1 MLLSPRRSPSS
12 RGTALRGG
20 KGMGENGRRRRVEPT
35 DEWEQIE
42 LLCAWPEQ
50 RDYELIRPL
59 VLFGGPAAERATET
73 GAVSERTLQRRVLR
87 FEAEGMESLFGSEH
101 ARRKRLPPAVRR
113 LVVDLKAEY
122 PPFNPNEIA
131 NAIYVRFGRRPARK
145 TVKRVLAEEPAPL
158 RFVRRFPPYHE
169 MGEPAERRRAV
180 VVLHAEGWSA
190 KAIAGYL
197 RVHRS
202 TVHRVLRRWV
212 VEGVEGL
219 EDRPHGRPPG
229 VRKVDLKAI
238 DAVRRLQQN
247 PNLGAFRVH
256 AALAQVGIHLS
267 PRTCG
272 RILATNRALYGLDKP
287 KGPAKEESEMPFA
300 ASRRHQFWTADVRYL
315 DMVEE
320 GVFGRAYAIT
330 ILENHS
336 RAILASALT
345 RTQDLASYLS
355 VLYAA
360 VERYGSPEALVTDG
374 GGVFRATQARSVYGA
389 LGITKH
395 EIERGGPWQ
404 NYIETHFNVQ
414 RRMADWHFSRA
425 ESWSELTAAHGR
437 FVEDYNVQAH
447 FAHPGRDDGRRSPA
461 EVLGFASGVRHREEE
476 LRRAFFS
483 ARFVRVLDSLGY
495 TRFRHWKIY
504 GEEALAGREAALWL
518 AAESLTVEHGGE
530 PLCRYRVRLEAAN
543 GELKSV
549 ARPRL
554 FENSHGL
561 RRPQCRLFALDSLGE
576 GGWLKALRL
585 EEYAPRAPRRPQAVQ
600 QALFPYA
607 EAL

>member
-1 MLLSPRRSPSS
+1 MASFPTRGEDGRGMRGEHDEQAAQAARRADRRLGADSAPVRLARAARIRAHPPPGAVRRPGRRA
-12 RGTALRGG
+12 RGGDRSVLGSHAAAEGRPLRGG
-20 KGMGENGRRRRVEPT
+20 GHGEPVRLRDGQAQETTARREAAHRGPQGRASRLQPERDLAR
-35 DEWEQIE
+35 
-42 LLCAWPEQ
+42 LLRALWAPSGPQ
-50 RDYELIRPL
+50 DGQARPHR
-59 VLFGGPAAERATET
+59 GARPAA
-73 GAVSERTLQRRVLR
+73 VC
-87 FEAEGMESLFGSEH
+87 
-101 ARRKRLPPAVRR
+101 
-113 LVVDLKAEY
+113 
-122 PPFNPNEIA
+122 
-131 NAIYVRFGRRPARK
+131 
-145 TVKRVLAEEPAPL
+145 APL

-169 MGEPAERRRAV
+169 SPERRDARAAV
-180 VVLHAEGWSA
+180 VALHADGWSA
-190 KAIAGYL
+190 KAISGYL
-197 RVHRS
+197 RVGTS
-202 TVHRVLRRWV
+202 TVYRILRRWAE
-212 VEGVEGL
+212 EGPEGL
-219 EDRPHGRPPG
+219 EDKPHGRPPG
-229 VRKVDLKAI
+229 VRKVTLKAMEAI
-238 DAVRRLQQN
+238 RRFQQN
-247 PNLGAFRVH
+247 PHLGEYRIH
-256 AALAQVGIHLS
+256 AALAQIGIHLS

-272 RILATNRALYGLDKP
+272 RILALNRELYGLEKP
-287 KGPAKEESEMPFA
+287 RGPVKEKKEMPFA
-300 ASRRHQFWTADVRYL
+300 ARRRHQFWSADVRYVDHGL
-315 DMVEE
+315 
-320 GVFGRAYAIT
+320 GGRAYVISV
-330 ILENHS
+330 LDNHS
-336 RAILASALT
+336 RAILSSALT
-345 RTQDLASYLS
+345 RTQDLASHLS

-447 FAHPGRDDGRRSPA
+447 FAHQGRDDGRRSPA

-530 PLCRYRVRLEAAN
+530 PLCRYRVRLEADT
-543 GELKSV
+543 GELRSV
-549 ARPRL
+549 EKPRL

-585 EEYAPRAPRRPQAVQ
+585 EGYAPRAPRRPKAVQ

>member
-1 MLLSPRRSPSS
+1 M
-12 RGTALRGG
+12 
-20 KGMGENGRRRRVEPT
+20 
-35 DEWEQIE
+35 D
-42 LLCAWPEQ
+42 
-50 RDYELIRPL
+50 
-59 VLFGGPAAERATET
+59 
-73 GAVSERTLQRRVLR
+73 
-87 FEAEGMESLFGSEH
+87 H
-101 ARRKRLPPAVRR
+101 
-113 LVVDLKAEY
+113 
-122 PPFNPNEIA
+122 
-131 NAIYVRFGRRPARK
+131 
-145 TVKRVLAEEPAPL
+145 
-158 RFVRRFPPYHE
+158 
-169 MGEPAERRRAV
+169 
-180 VVLHAEGWSA
+180 
-190 KAIAGYL
+190 
-197 RVHRS
+197 
-202 TVHRVLRRWV
+202 
-212 VEGVEGL
+212 GL
-219 EDRPHGRPPG
+219 G
-229 VRKVDLKAI
+229 
-238 DAVRRLQQN
+238 
-247 PNLGAFRVH
+247 
-256 AALAQVGIHLS
+256 
-267 PRTCG
+267 
-272 RILATNRALYGLDKP
+272 
-287 KGPAKEESEMPFA
+287 
-300 ASRRHQFWTADVRYL
+300 
-315 DMVEE
+315 
-320 GVFGRAYAIT
+320 GRAYVISV
-330 ILENHS
+330 LDNHS
-336 RAILASALT
+336 RAILSSALT

-395 EIERGGPWQ
+395 EIERGRPWQ

-447 FAHPGRDDGRRSPA
+447 FAHQGRDDGRRSPA

-530 PLCRYRVRLEAAN
+530 PLCRYRVRLEADT
-543 GELKSV
+543 GELRSV
-549 ARPRL
+549 EKPRL

-561 RRPQCRLFALDSLGE
+561 RRPQRRLFALDSLGE

-585 EEYAPRAPRRPQAVQ
+585 EGYAPRAPRRPQAVQ
-600 QALFPYA
+600 QAPFPYA